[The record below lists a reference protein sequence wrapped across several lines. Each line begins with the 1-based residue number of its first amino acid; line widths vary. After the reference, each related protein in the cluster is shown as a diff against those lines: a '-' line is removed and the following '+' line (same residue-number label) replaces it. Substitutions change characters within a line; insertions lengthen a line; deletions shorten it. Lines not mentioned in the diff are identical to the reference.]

1 MRVGDYILTSRGIEF
16 WPLDPRIE
24 EISVSDIAHALSLT
38 CRANGH
44 YKNFYSVGQHSIYCA
59 QEAKLRGYS
68 KRVQLACLLHD
79 GSEAYISDIT
89 RPVKKQL
96 DNYIKIE
103 EKLQKVVYEA
113 FGLGD
118 LTDEELELVK
128 IIDDAMLKYEM
139 ENLLNYS
146 GIEAEDVKGEYN
158 LGLIMMN
165 EIEAEFINLA
175 KELQV

>member
-1 MRVGDYILTSRGIEF
+1 MRLGDYILTATGIEF
-16 WPLDPRIE
+16 WPLDPRVK
-24 EISVSDIAHALSLT
+24 EISIRDIGHALSLT

-96 DNYIKIE
+96 DSYIKIE
-103 EKLQKVVYEA
+103 EKLQKAVYEA
-113 FGLGD
+113 FRLSD

-146 GIEAEDVKGEYN
+146 GIEAEDIKGEYN
-158 LGLIMMN
+158 LGLLMMN
-165 EIEAEFINLA
+165 EVEEEFIELA
-175 KELQV
+175 EELQL